1 MARLWDFRL
10 GAGVNVADE
19 RVGELIDS
27 GDYAFIAGQEIVVQ
41 DDQGKLFNVPSEN
54 AHLALRA
61 GYSYAPTE
69 YVERKDLERIA
80 ADSPG
85 TAAAFGALRG
95 LSFGLSDG
103 ALQIAGYT
111 PRS

>member
-41 DDQGKLFNVPSEN
+41 DLQIQTDQIPHLPLHLAFPSVPDSEVLPSSFADSACGHFHFEEN
-54 AHLALRA
+54 AFF
-61 GYSYAPTE
+61 
-69 YVERKDLERIA
+69 
-80 ADSPG
+80 ADS
-85 TAAAFGALRG
+85 
-95 LSFGLSDG
+95 DC
-103 ALQIAGYT
+103 
-111 PRS
+111 